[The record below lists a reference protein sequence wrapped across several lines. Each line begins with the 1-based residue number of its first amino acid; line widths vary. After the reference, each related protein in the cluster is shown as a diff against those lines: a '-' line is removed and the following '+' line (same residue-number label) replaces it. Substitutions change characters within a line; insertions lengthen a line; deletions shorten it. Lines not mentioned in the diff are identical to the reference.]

1 MNFFRNFFL
10 GFGITLM
17 ITKLIG
23 FKNLWNGIVRVLI
36 FIASIVVF
44 RMILQ
49 VIHII
54 FFQ

>member
-23 FKNLWNGIVRVLI
+23 FRSVWNGMVRVFI
-36 FIASIVVF
+36 FIALFVVF